1 MNRMQ
6 SFALSLSIIALALST
21 FNAGLV
27 VARKHYRPQLVSL
40 QKKIDELEARKPVV
54 IHKVDNAGGLID
66 DVGKITDKQVIEGHY
81 TVTIGS
87 YGKFLVTKEQY
98 NSINVGDDAP
108 DYLKQ
113 RGR

>member
-6 SFALSLSIIALALST
+6 SFALCLSIIALALSM

-27 VARKHYRPQLVSL
+27 VARK
-40 QKKIDELEARKPVV
+40 PVI